1 MTTTEDRKY
10 HEEVKQRIAVGKE
23 AFSKQGELL
32 RGKMK
37 LELKKRMKK
46 ILIWSTILYAAE
58 TLTLRIQQL
67 EAFEMWIWWQ
77 WCG

>member
-10 HEEVKQRIAVGKE
+10 HEEVKLRIAVGKE

-46 ILIWSTILYAAE
+46 ILIWSTTLYAAE

-67 EAFEMWIWWQ
+67 EAFEMWIW
-77 WCG
+77 CG